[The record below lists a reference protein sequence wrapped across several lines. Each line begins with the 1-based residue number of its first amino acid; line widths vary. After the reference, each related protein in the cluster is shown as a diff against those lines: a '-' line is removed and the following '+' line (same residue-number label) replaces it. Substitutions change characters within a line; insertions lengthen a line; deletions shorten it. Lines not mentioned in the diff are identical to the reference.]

1 MVGIKISWA
10 EKIEKQANTEE
21 LGQKKELSKINM
33 FPKINERGG
42 LEQECPGWKIF
53 EELTSGEYTYQES
66 KSRETKCPKSR
77 QINRETES
85 HK

>member
-42 LEQECPGWKIF
+42 WNRNVLGGKF
-53 EELTSGEYTYQES
+53 S
-66 KSRETKCPKSR
+66 K
-77 QINRETES
+77 N
-85 HK
+85 